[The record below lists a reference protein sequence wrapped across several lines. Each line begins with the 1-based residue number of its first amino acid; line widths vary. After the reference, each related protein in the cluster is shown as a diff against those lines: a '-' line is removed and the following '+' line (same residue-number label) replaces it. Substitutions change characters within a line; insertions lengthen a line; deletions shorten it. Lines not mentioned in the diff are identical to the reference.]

1 VIEYTVTVIA
11 ILLAM
16 SAAAKTSHAL
26 TAKEI
31 SEIFKNYG
39 EILVIIGGLIAWFKW
54 LRERHD
60 RAIDVLAELEKKF
73 TEKELSEARSLVEM
87 DAYYRDIAPSLGKCV
102 MEAVAP
108 QQNTVKSQESSPA
121 RGLGMLMRRY
131 FCLHG
136 IEKPGEAPQ
145 TLQQLEQLQGLDTL
159 LRFYVYLRGVQKAR
173 QVPDDALR
181 ACYRYWLTF
190 YFNPKRMAFRAYVDW
205 FFPTVSAWLRG
216 DEAQPSMRRSWI
228 RTWPWKAWRR
238 RRFFD
243 PTEFGWIG
251 TEFERR
257 MQLRRGIK
265 GRETPTRVLVVTG
278 AGISAESD
286 LPTFR
291 GKEGYWRK
299 LNPKRLA
306 TLEWFEKNPEEVWE
320 WYQERRQKIR
330 CVKPNAA
337 HRAVVALSLNCTD
350 FLLVTQNVDDLHDRA
365 EYEKNQLRKEQIVHI
380 HGQIF
385 ISRCTN
391 PSGTCHF
398 ERWDREPGKENK
410 KVPQCPKCE
419 WPLRPGVIWFD
430 EDNDP
435 REEQRVDQFLSQGSC
450 DVVLV
455 IGTSAT
461 FDYIRR
467 WVLRAVVG
475 GAWLIEINPEKTPL
489 SRFAH
494 HVLHGPA
501 ARILPKLVR
510 EAIEY
515 GPLSIG

>member
-1 VIEYTVTVIA
+1 MTVIR
-11 ILLAM
+11 ILLAIGDAANTSPTL
-16 SAAAKTSHAL
+16 SAKD
-26 TAKEI
+26 I
-31 SEIFKNYG
+31 SEIVKNCVA
-39 EILVIIGGLIAWFKW
+39 ILAIFGGLFAWLKW

-60 RAIDVLAELEKKF
+60 RAVDVLAELEKKF
-73 TEKELSEARSLVEM
+73 TEKELSGARSSVEE
-87 DAYYRDIAPSLGKCV
+87 DTCYENIAPALGKCV
-102 MEAVAP
+102 MEAVVPKEHAP
-108 QQNTVKSQESSPA
+108 RGQESQPV
-121 RGLGMLMRRY
+121 RGLGALMRRY
-131 FCLHG
+131 LCLHG
-136 IEKPGEAPQ
+136 VQKVAQVPLRLQ
-145 TLQQLEQLQGLDTL
+145 LSQQLEGLDTL

-190 YFNPKRMAFRAYVDW
+190 YFHPNRTAFRAYVDW
-205 FFPTVSAWLRG
+205 FFPTVSAWLRR
-216 DEAQPSMRRSWI
+216 DEAQPSIRRGWI
-228 RTWPWKAWRR
+228 DAWPWGRSQRK
-238 RRFFD
+238 RFFD
-243 PTEFGWIG
+243 PTEFGWVG

-265 GRETPTRVLVVTG
+265 SRETQTRVLVVTG
-278 AGISAESD
+278 AGISAESG

-299 LNPKRLA
+299 QNPKRLA
-306 TLEWFEKNPEEVWE
+306 TLESFEKNREEVWQ

-330 CVKPNAA
+330 RAEPNAA
-337 HRAVVALSLNCTD
+337 HQALVALSLNCTD

-365 EYEKNQLRKEQIVHI
+365 EYEKHQLHKEQIVHI

-385 ISRCTN
+385 VSRCTN
-391 PSGTCHF
+391 FRLTCHF
-398 ERWDREPGKENK
+398 ERWDREPVQTDAKI
-410 KVPQCPKCE
+410 PQCPNCGCA
-419 WPLRPGVIWFD
+419 LRPGVIWFD

-435 REEQRVDQFLSQGSC
+435 LEEQRVDQFLNQGVC

-461 FDYIRR
+461 FDYVRR
-467 WVLRAVVG
+467 WILQAVVA

-494 HVLHGPA
+494 HVLHGRA
-501 ARILPKLVR
+501 AKLLPDLVR
-510 EAIEY
+510 QAIEY